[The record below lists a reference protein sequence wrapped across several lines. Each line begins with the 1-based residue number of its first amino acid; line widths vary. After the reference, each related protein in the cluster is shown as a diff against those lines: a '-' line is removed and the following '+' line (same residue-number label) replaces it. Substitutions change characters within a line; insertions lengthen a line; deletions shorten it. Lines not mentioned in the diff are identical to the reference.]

1 MTAIKEQVNELAENQ
16 KHILVA
22 IKYLKERMEHML
34 KKFDDEKTDD
44 VNEILESQEMIDA
57 LVVKNSDDIILIK
70 KLRDENSLA
79 MKTLESKIDDINK
92 EIGTSIKTIQAKLD
106 VSKIEQN
113 DKDDEVEVSHN
124 EDKRADKSKE
134 KTCKFFNT
142 GFCRMKEY
150 CAFKHKSGMICETH
164 SKGFKCENKLCSQRH
179 PRACRHYRRGNCW
192 WGRSCSYLHEI
203 SMNDKKE
210 MYSNIVEQ
218 NEKKTVDNDSEI
230 ERMDDNNS
238 NTIEQNEKEIDR
250 MDVEVERIDDTSG
263 TIAFDICKSDEAKNE
278 CGKCGK
284 NFVLNV
290 NSNLMEKV
298 CLNFS

>member
-1 MTAIKEQVNELAENQ
+1 MEICSKLQCEIK
-16 KHILVA
+16 
-22 IKYLKERMEHML
+22 
-34 KKFDDEKTDD
+34 
-44 VNEILESQEMIDA
+44 SC
-57 LVVKNSDDIILIK
+57 
-70 KLRDENSLA
+70 KL
-79 MKTLESKIDDINK
+79 
-92 EIGTSIKTIQAKLD
+92 
-106 VSKIEQN
+106 
-113 DKDDEVEVSHN
+113 
-124 EDKRADKSKE
+124 
-134 KTCKFFNT
+134 
-142 GFCRMKEY
+142 
-150 CAFKHKSGMICETH
+150 
-164 SKGFKCENKLCSQRH
+164 RH

-263 TIAFDICKSDEAKNE
+263 TIACDICKSDEAKNE

-284 NFVLNV
+284 NFCSECEFKFNGESVFEFFIANKFQNYTCSTV
-290 NSNLMEKV
+290 HN
-298 CLNFS
+298 